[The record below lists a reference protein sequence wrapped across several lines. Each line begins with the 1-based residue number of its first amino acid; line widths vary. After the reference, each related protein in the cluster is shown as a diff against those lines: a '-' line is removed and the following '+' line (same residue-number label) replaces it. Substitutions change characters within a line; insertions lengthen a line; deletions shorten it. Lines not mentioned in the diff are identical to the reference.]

1 MSNRRKSSQV
11 RDWDSTA
18 RSWLS
23 GEPWSKQ
30 CSDFWK
36 IEKGRQEVTGLE
48 PWCSL
53 NVNDPCRL
61 INFFQVWWNWL
72 GRIGGMTFGRGRSL
86 CAGFEVSKVSPLP
99 VCSFCLLVV
108 DQDVSSRLFL
118 QPGLRLAGIVNPN
131 KYVILQIALAMVFY
145 HSNMKVVK
153 TSPWG
158 GMLPGITLILI

>member
-1 MSNRRKSSQV
+1 MSDRRKPSRV
-11 RDWDSTA
+11 RDWDSAA

-23 GEPWSKQ
+23 WEPRSKQ

-36 IEKGRQEVTGLE
+36 TEKGRQEVTGLE

-72 GRIGGMTFGRGRSL
+72 GRIGCMTFGRSRSL

-118 QPGLRLAGIVNPN
+118 QPGLRLAEIVNPN

-145 HSNMKVVK
+145 HSNMKVAK
-153 TSPWG
+153 TSPG
-158 GMLPGITLILI
+158 GRMVPGNTLI